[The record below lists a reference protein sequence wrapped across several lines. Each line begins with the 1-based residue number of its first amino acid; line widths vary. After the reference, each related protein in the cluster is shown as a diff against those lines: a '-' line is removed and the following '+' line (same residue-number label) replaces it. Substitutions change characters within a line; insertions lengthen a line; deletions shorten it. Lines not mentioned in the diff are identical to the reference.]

1 MLALRLDKKPL
12 LIHLLLALAYG
23 VPMLLLDTLTQ
34 STVVDGAIG
43 ALLGLYVCS
52 LPARNA
58 LDVLFANRFVPGRI
72 WRSRAGRGWLALN
85 GLVVL
90 AGWATILLGMVSLVG

>member
-12 LIHLLLALAYG
+12 LVHLLLALAYG
-23 VPMLLLDTLTQ
+23 APMVLLDTLTQ
-34 STVVDGAIG
+34 SAVVDGAIG
-43 ALLGLYVCS
+43 VLLGLYLCS

-58 LDVLFANRFVPGRI
+58 LDVVFANRFVPGLI

-90 AGWATILLGMVSLVG
+90 AGWIIILLGMVSLVG

>member
-12 LIHLLLALAYG
+12 LIQLVLALAYG
-23 VPMLLLDTLTQ
+23 VPLVLLDTLTQ
-34 STVVDGAIG
+34 SAILDGAIG
-43 ALLGLYVCS
+43 VLLGLYVCS

-58 LDVLFANRFVPGRI
+58 LEVMFANRFAPGLI

-90 AGWATILLGMVSLVG
+90 AGWTAILLGMVSLVG